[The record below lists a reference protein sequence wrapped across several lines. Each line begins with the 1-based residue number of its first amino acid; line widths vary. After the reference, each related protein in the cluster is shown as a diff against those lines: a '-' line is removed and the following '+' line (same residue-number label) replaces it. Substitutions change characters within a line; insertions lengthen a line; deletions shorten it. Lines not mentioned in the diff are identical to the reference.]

1 MCLPTS
7 LSIHQN
13 HQNMPQSLE
22 LIAGRDQKDLCALP
36 SAVSTCKDSL
46 EAGRWIW
53 KVRKGV
59 PPCAK
64 QDGTV
69 LSGACH
75 LLTSCPSVGCRHWGR
90 RGGGTYRNAG
100 SHPRWVSRPGRAIP
114 ELSLGQVCHQVP
126 RPGSRS
132 FSGSWGEGSGAS
144 SHALP
149 QAHPEHTCC
158 VRRLSSEESRGSVKV
173 WVLWEVA
180 RGTPECAGDLLE

>member
-1 MCLPTS
+1 MVGLLRLDFRSSVCLPTS

-13 HQNMPQSLE
+13 HQKVPQSLE
-22 LIAGRDQKDLCALP
+22 LIAGRDQKDLCAPP
-36 SAVSTCKDSL
+36 SAVSTCKDIL
-46 EAGRWIW
+46 EAGRWTW

-59 PPCAK
+59 PHCAK

-75 LLTSCPSVGCRHWGR
+75 LLTRCPSVGCRHWGR
-90 RGGGTYRNAG
+90 HSGGTHRNAG
-100 SHPRWVSRPGRAIP
+100 SRPRWVSRPGRAIP
-114 ELSLGQVCHQVP
+114 ELSLGQVCHWVP

-132 FSGSWGEGSGAS
+132 FSGGWGKESGATG
-144 SHALP
+144 HALP

-158 VRRLSSEESRGSVKV
+158 VRRLSSGEIRGSVKV

-180 RGTPECAGDLLE
+180 